1 MLLRSVPRELG
12 ISPPGFHMCS
22 IKEGGK
28 GGEGGRREF
37 SIECKWAGW
46 RSEQELPP
54 LLPPNPL
61 SRGFTPSASALFH
74 LFTDNAIVKKHL
86 CVFHSCWLHGWLI
99 DIIVGVGKRNENIDR
114 WMIMTMKEVMLKR
127 MTRGSTSDNIDK
139 WMMVMVMLVKH
150 SDNIDRSYQV
160 PSFSAASQQ
169 AELERDQKRWREG
182 RDHPEGSPTSA
193 CLNNLCCLRCR
204 CCPRPTKHWRDRPHL
219 VVWTIRVKSWLRI
232 SKHMKK

>member
-22 IKEGGK
+22 IKEGGT
-28 GGEGGRREF
+28 GGRGRREF
-37 SIECKWAGW
+37 SVECKWAGW

-114 WMIMTMKEVMLKR
+114 WMITTMKEVMLKR

-182 RDHPEGSPTSA
+182 RDHPGLAHISLFVLSSLSLLSSANKTLKGSSTSG
-193 CLNNLCCLRCR
+193 CLNNSSYIL
-204 CCPRPTKHWRDRPHL
+204 T
-219 VVWTIRVKSWLRI
+219 
-232 SKHMKK
+232 